1 MTLDFHRV
9 KFLALQPLEEFLLS
23 DFFSSLPPPPWLIQ
37 DIRTISYAGVFS
49 LSKQSTF
56 IKYLHASNFV
66 CLALF
71 IFFDLAVH
79 NVWNKWIRAFL
90 GIGYILS
97 HLSSFCWGNQSCAK
111 AIFYWFCL
119 FFLRSVDTT
128 VTVDCFYSLEC
139 FLFSSPELAC
149 WQTQCFTI
157 SWIGFTDHR
166 WPLLH
171 FSWYTWVFTQIFTVL
186 NFCELLKEHFLIN
199 WLT

>member
-1 MTLDFHRV
+1 MTLHFHRV
-9 KFLALQPLEEFLLS
+9 KFLVLQPLEEFLLS
-23 DFFSSLPPPPWLIQ
+23 GFFSSPPLTHSRHQNYFLCWCI
-37 DIRTISYAGVFS
+37 FS
-49 LSKQSTF
+49 FQAVTF

-71 IFFDLAVH
+71 IVFDIAVH
-79 NVWNKWIRAFL
+79 NVWNKWIHAFL

-119 FFLRSVDTT
+119 FFLRSVDMT

-149 WQTQCFTI
+149 WQTQCFNI

-171 FSWYTWVFTQIFTVL
+171 FSWYSWAFTQIFTVL
-186 NFCELLKEHFLIN
+186 NFCELLKEHFLTN